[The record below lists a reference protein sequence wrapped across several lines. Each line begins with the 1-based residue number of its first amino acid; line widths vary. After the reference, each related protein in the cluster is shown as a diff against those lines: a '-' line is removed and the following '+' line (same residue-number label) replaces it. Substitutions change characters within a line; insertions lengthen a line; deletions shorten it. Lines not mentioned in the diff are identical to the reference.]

1 MAVQSTLLGCSGRGD
16 HPHGE
21 EIRLQHETQASVIFE
36 LNIVGREGQRIDMYK
51 SSCKLAEFFFDF
63 ITRPALT

>member
-16 HPHGE
+16 HPHHE
-21 EIRLQHETQASVIFE
+21 EVRLQLETQASVIFE
-36 LNIVGREGQRIDMYK
+36 LDIAGRERERIDMYK